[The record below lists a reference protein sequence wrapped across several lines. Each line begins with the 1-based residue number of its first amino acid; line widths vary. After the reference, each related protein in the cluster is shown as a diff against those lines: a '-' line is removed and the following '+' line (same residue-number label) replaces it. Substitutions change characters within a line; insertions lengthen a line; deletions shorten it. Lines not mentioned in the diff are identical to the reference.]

1 MKKIICTLLAALMVC
16 FALAS
21 CGGDET
27 VTTTAPDGSGDN
39 AEEGIILSGDFNN
52 DEFRIL
58 SAGQS
63 GAAVNDFNFE
73 EETSSTLDAA
83 QYKRVLTVES
93 AFNVDIVED
102 IKEGYSSASSGTPGP
117 GFTLI
122 NTQVAS
128 GTTNYDLALIAG
140 YDVSQLATIGYLY
153 DMNSVPNLD
162 LANSWWDQNAIN
174 SLGIR
179 DVVFFT
185 TGEITVSDNNTA
197 YCIMFNKKLA
207 EDYSIEDPYQLVK
220 DGKWTIAKLTEL
232 AKKVSEDL
240 NQDGVYDENDRY
252 GLLVWDDSITGI
264 VNAAGQRCCTIN
276 DEGKIELTLYNETT
290 LNALNQYTELAYDDQ
305 YAFRYQRKTL
315 AGSSYWQNNQ
325 GLFFTALV
333 GEMPTYREMENDF
346 GILPY
351 PKLTE
356 VQENYYTTISP
367 YNSQFICIPVVNSN
381 IQRTGILTE
390 ALGYYGEKDITPA
403 LYDVT
408 LKGQSARDSESSE
421 MLDIIFGNIV
431 YDIGYYYQ
439 VGPYNKQLIIYLREG
454 NNAWASMYETYSTK
468 AQSTLDTINA
478 AYDSAVALWK

>member
-1 MKKIICTLLAALMVC
+1 MMVC
-16 FALAS
+16 FAFAS
-21 CGGDET
+21 CGDNTQVENTNTPDATNDGDD
-27 VTTTAPDGSGDN
+27 V
-39 AEEGIILSGDFNN
+39 IQLKGDFGGE
-52 DEFRIL
+52 EFRIL
-58 SAGQS
+58 SAGNV
-63 GAAVNDFNFE
+63 AHNDFNFE
-73 EETSSTLDAA
+73 EEASSTLDAA

-93 AFNVDIVED
+93 DFNVEIVED
-102 IKEGYSSASSGTPGP
+102 IKKGYSSASSGEPGH
-117 GFTLI
+117 GFTTI

-128 GTTNYDLALIAG
+128 GTTNYDLALIAS

-153 DMNSVPNLD
+153 DMNSIPTLD
-162 LANSWWDQNAIN
+162 LSNSWWDQNAIN

-185 TGEITVSDNNTA
+185 TGEITISDNNAA

-232 AKKVSEDL
+232 SKKVSEDL
-240 NQDGVYDENDRY
+240 NQDGIYDKNDRY

-264 VNAAGQRCCTIN
+264 VNSAGQRCATIN
-276 DEGKIELTLYNETT
+276 DSGKIELTLYNETT
-290 LNALNQYTELAYDDQ
+290 IDALNQYTELAYDSQ
-305 YAFRYQRKTL
+305 YAFRYQRDKVE
-315 AGSSYWQNNQ
+315 GKVYWQNNQ
-325 GLFFTALV
+325 ALFFTCLV
-333 GEMPTYREMENDF
+333 GDMPKYREMENDF

-351 PKLTE
+351 PKLSE
-356 VQENYYTTISP
+356 VQENYYTTIAP

-421 MLDIIFGNIV
+421 MLDIIFENLI

-439 VGPYNKQLIIYLREG
+439 IGSYNKQLIYCIQDG
-454 NNAWASMYETYSTK
+454 NNAWASMYETYSAK
-468 AQSTLDTINA
+468 AQSSLDSINA
-478 AYDSAVALWK
+478 SYDTAVSLWK